1 MCLLARVGLVT
12 PAAKEAGVRAPSWD
26 GGRPIPPNPFHNSS
40 QGSSHVPL
48 GKGWFGDPRRQ
59 RGCWEEGAG
68 HEDGGGAEEGEE
80 SAMDGV
86 VGGPRVGKER
96 QLPHNV
102 LKIVPI
108 KYMISYFVFS
118 IP

>member
-1 MCLLARVGLVT
+1 M
-12 PAAKEAGVRAPSWD
+12 
-26 GGRPIPPNPFHNSS
+26 PPTPFHNSS
-40 QGSSHVPL
+40 EGSSHVPL

-96 QLPHNV
+96 QLPHDV
-102 LKIVPI
+102 LKIVP
-108 KYMISYFVFS
+108 KYLHDLVFCLSPFLELIFHFDSLVLFVE
-118 IP
+118 